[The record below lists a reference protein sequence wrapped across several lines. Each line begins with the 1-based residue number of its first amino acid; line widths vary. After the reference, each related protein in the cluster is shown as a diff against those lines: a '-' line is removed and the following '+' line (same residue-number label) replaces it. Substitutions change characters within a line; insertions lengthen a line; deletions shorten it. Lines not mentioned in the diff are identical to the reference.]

1 MKEYR
6 LKINGEIDFIVISP
20 QVLSSLIAQIHS
32 SPEQEVTVSIAD
44 IMPPGFTDYLL
55 RVINSNRFTNKCFRY
70 HYILEN
76 PVTKKGLYE
85 ILRQQLSG
93 ADMEKSPC
101 FQVIRLTDT
110 FRGNVKLDMEC
121 SEPFFWACKDT
132 AAKFV
137 YTFSDG
143 REETLV
149 IEY

>member
-1 MKEYR
+1 MKEYK
-6 LKINGEIDFIVISP
+6 LKINGEIDFIIISP
-20 QVLSSLIAQIHS
+20 QVLSSLISQIHS
-32 SPEQEVTVSIAD
+32 SSEREVAVNIED

-55 RVINSNRFTNKCFRY
+55 RVINVNRFTNERFRY

-85 ILRQQLSG
+85 ILRQQLSN
-93 ADMEKSPC
+93 ADIEISPC
-101 FQVIRLTDT
+101 FQTIRLTDT
-110 FRGNVKLDMEC
+110 FWGDVELDMEC
-121 SEPFFWACKDT
+121 NEPFFWACKDT

-137 YTFSDG
+137 YTFPDG

>member
-1 MKEYR
+1 MKEYK
-6 LKINGEIDFIVISP
+6 LKINGEIDFIIISP
-20 QVLSSLIAQIHS
+20 QVFSSLIFQIHN
-32 SPEQEVTVSIAD
+32 SPEREVAVNIED

-55 RVINSNRFTNKCFRY
+55 RVINVNRFTNERFRY

-85 ILRQQLSG
+85 ILQQQLSN
-93 ADMEKSPC
+93 ADIEKSPC
-101 FQVIRLTDT
+101 FQTIHLTDT
-110 FRGNVKLDMEC
+110 FRGDVELDMEC
-121 SEPFFWACKDT
+121 NEPFFWACKDT

-137 YTFSDG
+137 YTFPDG